1 MPKRTD
7 INTILVI
14 GSGPIVIG
22 QACEFDYSGAQACKV
37 LKEEGYRVVLVNS
50 NPATIMTDPDLV
62 DRTYVEPITCEFIE
76 KIIEREKPDA
86 LLATLG
92 GQTALNAAVELAES
106 GILDK
111 HNVELIGC
119 DLAAIQ
125 KGENRKLF
133 NEAMAEIGVETA
145 RGDYAYSVDQALAIA
160 SSIGYPVI
168 LRPSFTLGGAGG
180 GAASNPEELAR
191 IVSQG
196 LELSPIGEVLVEESI
211 MGWKEYEMEVM
222 RDGAGNGIIVCS
234 IENLDP
240 MGVHT
245 GDSITVAPAQTL
257 SDIEY
262 QRMRVASLAI
272 LEKIGVETGGSNV
285 QFAINPENGR
295 MIVIEMNPRVSRSS
309 ALASKATGFPIA
321 KAAAKLAVG
330 YTLDEIV
337 NDITRVT
344 PACFEPS
351 IDYCVVKVPRFAF
364 EKFQGADDT
373 LTTRMKAVGEVMAI
387 GRTFEEALAKALRSL
402 EDGHIGLAP
411 TRKEAAVYA
420 QMSDAQL
427 EAEIARPSAERIFH
441 VAEGFRRGLDAAHI
455 HELSGIDPF
464 FLGCI
469 ADMVRMQE
477 NLRDLNLE
485 DLDTQALRL
494 LKQEGM
500 SDALIAELTGATEET
515 VRACR
520 KILGVL
526 PAFKTVDTCAAEFA
540 STTSY
545 HYKTY
550 DAAETELAPKE
561 RKRIIILGAGPN
573 RIGQG
578 IEFDYCCVQASYA
591 LAADGYE
598 TIMINCNPE
607 TVSTDYDTSDMLFFE
622 PLTFEDVMDVV
633 EAVDPDGVILT
644 LGGQTPLKLASALQA
659 AGVPIIGTTPASI
672 DLAEDRDLFSNILD
686 ELEISYPAA
695 GMASTYEQACR
706 VAEHIGFPLLVRPSY
721 VLGGRGM
728 AIVYDANQL
737 GTYMTQAAQIS
748 PDHPIYL
755 DKFLEGAIEVDLD
768 ALCDETDVYIGGVME
783 HIEMAGI
790 HSGDSACVIPPYS
803 LSEGI
808 VNTLQDIAAKL
819 ALRLGVKGLLNIQ
832 FAIKD
837 QVVYVIEANP
847 RASRTVPFV
856 SKATGVPL
864 AKAAARIMAGENLA
878 RLGLPAHKAD
888 PDYYCVKEA
897 VMPWGRFPGARVILG
912 PEMKS
917 TGEVMGIAP
926 TVPAAYAKTQF
937 AIDYAMP
944 EGGLAFVSVNDG
956 DKRAIVSLIRD
967 VERMGFG
974 IVATQGTAKVLR
986 ASGIDCLEVSKIH
999 EADAAD
1005 GEGERPS
1012 ALDLIRDGKISLIIN
1027 TPFGTATRSDGY
1039 EIRSAAVRHGICHT
1053 TTLAGAQAMIAG
1065 MEAARQGTVGVIALQ
1080 DL

>member
-737 GTYMTQAAQIS
+737 ETYMTQAAQIS

-912 PEMKS
+912 AEMKS

>member
-485 DLDTQALRL
+485 DLDAEALRL

-737 GTYMTQAAQIS
+737 ETYMTQAAQIS